1 MTPVRVLALSTGAAL
16 ILVGVLAYVLSG
28 TSSLTAF
35 IPSLVGLLLLV
46 CGLLAGRES
55 LRRHAMHASAVVA
68 LLGFLG
74 SLMNAVRIGDV
85 ISGAAERPAAII
97 SSFIMAVL
105 LLVYLVAAVRSF
117 IQVRR
122 ERRLAS
128 A

>member
-1 MTPVRVLALSTGAAL
+1 MTPVRLLALSTGAVL

-35 IPSLVGLLLLV
+35 IPSLVGLLLVV

-74 SLMNAVRIGDV
+74 SLMNAIRIGDV
-85 ISGAAERPAAII
+85 ISGAAERPAAIL
-97 SSFIMAVL
+97 SSFVMAVL
-105 LLVYLVAAVRSF
+105 LLIYLVAAIRSF

-122 ERRLAS
+122 ERRVAS

>member
-1 MTPVRVLALSTGAAL
+1 MTPVRLLALSTGAVL
-16 ILVGVLAYVLSG
+16 ILVGVLAYALSG

-35 IPSLVGLLLLV
+35 IPSLVGLLLVV

-74 SLMNAVRIGDV
+74 SLMNAIRIGDV
-85 ISGAAERPAAII
+85 ITGAAERPAAILA
-97 SSFIMAVL
+97 SFVMAVL
-105 LLVYLVAAVRSF
+105 LLIYLVAAIRSF

-122 ERRLAS
+122 ERRVAS
-128 A
+128 V